1 MNIFDNVFSS
11 RRRMSSNIVYRK
23 MVSEDVPAVYAIEL
37 ATFPT
42 PWTLDSFYYEMHEN
56 QYAHYVLAVD
66 ENNTII
72 GFCGMWMVID
82 AAQITNVA
90 VLETARGQGIG
101 EGLMREAMR
110 IAREHGMDVMSLE
123 VRETNTVAQNLYRKL
138 AFQDGGIRKGYYTD
152 NGEDALVM
160 WVNL

>member
-1 MNIFDNVFSS
+1 
-11 RRRMSSNIVYRK
+11 MSSNVMYRK
-23 MVSEDVPAVYAIEL
+23 MVSDDVPAVYEIEL
-37 ATFPT
+37 ATFSA
-42 PWTLDSFYYEMHEN
+42 PWTLDSFYYEVHEN

-66 ENNTII
+66 ADGSII

-90 VLETARGQGIG
+90 VVEAARGRGIG
-101 EGLMREAMR
+101 EELMRESMR
-110 IAREHGMDVMSLE
+110 IARQHEMEVMSLE
-123 VRETNTVAQNLYRKL
+123 VRVTNTVAQNLYRKL
-138 AFQDGGIRKGYYTD
+138 DFQDGGIRKGYYTD

>member
-1 MNIFDNVFSS
+1 
-11 RRRMSSNIVYRK
+11 MSSNIMYRK
-23 MVSEDVPAVYAIEL
+23 MVSDDVPAVYEIEL
-37 ATFPT
+37 ATFSA
-42 PWTLDSFYYEMHEN
+42 PWTLDSFYYEVHEN

-66 ENNTII
+66 ADGSII

-90 VLETARGQGIG
+90 VIEAARGRGIG
-101 EGLMREAMR
+101 EELMRESMR
-110 IAREHGMDVMSLE
+110 IARQHEMEVMSLE
-123 VRETNTVAQNLYRKL
+123 VRVTNTVAQNLYRKL
-138 AFQDGGIRKGYYTD
+138 DFQDGGIRKGYYTD

>member
-1 MNIFDNVFSS
+1 
-11 RRRMSSNIVYRK
+11 MSSDVTYRK
-23 MVSEDVPAVYAIEL
+23 MVSDDVPAVYEIEV
-37 ATFPT
+37 ASFPV
-42 PWTLDSFYYEMHEN
+42 PWTLDSFYYEVHEN

-66 ENNTII
+66 ASGSII

-90 VLETARGQGIG
+90 VIEAARGRGIG
-101 EGLMREAMR
+101 EGLMREAMQ
-110 IAREHGMDVMSLE
+110 IARLHGMEVMTLE
-123 VRETNTVAQNLYRKL
+123 VRVTNTVAQNLYRKL
-138 AFQDGGIRKGYYTD
+138 QFQDGGIRKGYYKD

>member
-1 MNIFDNVFSS
+1 MSS
-11 RRRMSSNIVYRK
+11 RVTYRK
-23 MVSEDVPAVYAIEL
+23 MTSDDVESVYDIEL

-42 PWTLDSFYYEMHEN
+42 PWTLDSFYYEVHEN
-56 QYAHYVLAVD
+56 QYAYYLIAVD
-66 ENNTII
+66 EDDSII

-90 VLETARGQGIG
+90 VTEAARGRGIG

-110 IAREHGMDVMSLE
+110 IAREYSMDVMSLE
-123 VRETNTVAQNLYRKL
+123 VRVTNSVAQNLYRKL